1 VGPLELSARQA
12 VRSTKATEA
21 CELAEIERDEA
32 MTRRALEILG
42 RGGPDAYRD
51 ALEALEPGT
60 HAWWAERL
68 EEEAD
73 EEEGCRPTAASL
85 REFLESDVA
94 GWYRRARAQ
103 LAHGPAIRRQAHGES
118 LDPDRA
124 AKLQAYDVRL
134 DRQVERTLAVL
145 LKLQEVRR
153 LTAETGA

>member
-1 VGPLELSARQA
+1 
-12 VRSTKATEA
+12 VRATEA
-21 CELAEIERDEA
+21 TEAGDLAEIERDEA

-42 RGGPDAYRD
+42 QGGRNAYRD
-51 ALEALEPGT
+51 ALAALEPGT
-60 HAWWAERL
+60 EAWWAERL

-73 EEEGCRPTAASL
+73 EEEGRRSAAASL

-94 GWYRRARAQ
+94 DWYHRARAQ

-153 LTAETGA
+153 LTGGPSA